1 MLRYIV
7 KRIVGMIPTLIIVIT
22 FVFFFVRMIPGD
34 PARLVAGPQATIED
48 VEIVREELGLNKSIP
63 EQYVTYV
70 GGLLKGDLGT
80 SLRTKRPVAVEISNR
95 YANTVRLTIMAL
107 IWSTITG
114 VLIGVWSGKNRSKWQ
129 DYAGMTMAV
138 SGISLPNFWMGFMLI
153 MIFAV
158 RLKWLPTTG
167 ADSWKSLVLPAI
179 TLGSTV
185 ASIIARFTRSSI
197 IEVLKDDYI
206 RTARAKGLRE
216 KVVVWKHAFRNA
228 MISVVTVVGLQF
240 GFLLGGSVVTEQ
252 VFAFPGLGSLLIES
266 VNYRDYPAIQSL
278 ILIFSLHF
286 VVINLIVDVL
296 YAVLNPEIQLS

>member
-1 MLRYIV
+1 MLKYVI
-7 KRIVGMIPTLIIVIT
+7 KRIIGVIPTLIIVVT

-34 PARLVAGPQATIED
+34 PARLVAGPQATLED
-48 VEIVREELGLNKSIP
+48 VEVVREQLGLNKP
-63 EQYVTYV
+63 VHEQYITYV
-70 GGLLKGDLGT
+70 TGLLHGDLGT
-80 SLRTKRPVAVEISNR
+80 SLRTKRPVTVEISNR
-95 YANTVRLTIMAL
+95 YANTAKLTLLAL
-107 IWSTITG
+107 TWSTIAG
-114 VLIGVWSGKNRSKWQ
+114 ILLGVWSGKNRSKWQ
-129 DYAGMTMAV
+129 DYTGMTVAV
-138 SGISLPNFWMGFMLI
+138 SGISLPSFWVGFMLI
-153 MIFAV
+153 MIFSV
-158 RLKWLPTTG
+158 KLRWFPTTG
-167 ADSWKSLVLPAI
+167 AETWKSLVLPSLA
-179 TLGSTV
+179 LGSSI
-185 ASIIARFTRSSI
+185 AAIIARFTRSSI

-216 KVVVWKHAFRNA
+216 KVVVWRHAFRNA

-252 VFAFPGLGSLLIES
+252 VFAFPGLGNLLIES